1 MSAKKLSP
9 EVRSKVIKLILKDR
23 KVKAVKTVREATNW
37 SLKRSKDA
45 VDAIIEEL
53 KQ

>member
-9 EVRSKVIKLILKDR
+9 EVRSKVIKLILKGR
-23 KVKAVKTVREATNW
+23 KVQAVKVVREATNW
-37 SLKRSKDA
+37 GLKQSKDA
-45 VDAIIEEL
+45 VDAIVEEL